1 MVSIAEA
8 APLATPLLSAHT
20 HAHAHAGVVTLQQSD
35 FVFEPTVA
43 PATHHG
49 SEPDVA
55 ANMAPQSG
63 AAVRRSSHAER
74 WR

>member
-8 APLATPLLSAHT
+8 APLATPLMSALTHT
-20 HAHAHAGVVTLQQSD
+20 HAGVVTLQQSD
-35 FVFEPTVA
+35 FVFEPTVD
-43 PATHHG
+43 PVTHHG

-55 ANMAPQSG
+55 ANIAPQSG

-74 WR
+74 